1 MALKTADTKSKK
13 FTPSSQLLNSLPR
26 VMILLLLGVI
36 LSFMSPFFLTPVNL
50 INVAAMGSIPII
62 LALGQTIV
70 VLTGNI
76 DLSLGAV
83 FSMGGVVSAALM
95 EFWYVP
101 VPIAIVGGLLVGTF
115 VGLLNGLLV
124 AKVKLP
130 SFIATYGL
138 KVAITGFANA
148 ILRGYIVY
156 GFPDSFRFLGIDRI
170 AGVPVQILFA
180 IFAFIL
186 MEVILNWTVTGRK
199 VFAVGANPETTRLS
213 GIKNDRVIILVYMI
227 AGTFAALAGILQ
239 VARVNSSHAFM
250 GDTMLLPSIAA
261 VVIGGTSMFGGV
273 GSGFGTVIGALIMRL
288 IQNGLNLIGAPSIW
302 QQFIVGVI
310 ILIAVVI
317 DQSVRNVTTRRV
329 R

>member
-26 VMILLLLGVI
+26 VLILLLLGVV
-36 LSFMSPFFLTPVNL
+36 LSIMSPYFLTPVNL

-83 FSMGGVVSAALM
+83 FSMGGVVTAALM
-95 EFWYVP
+95 EFWNVP
-101 VPIAIVGGLLVGTF
+101 VPLAILGGLLVGTF
-115 VGLLNGLLV
+115 VGFLNGLLV

-148 ILRGYIVY
+148 ILQGYIVY

-170 AGVPVQILFA
+170 AGIPVQILFA

-186 MEVILNWTVTGRK
+186 MEVILNRTVIGRK
-199 VFAVGANPETTRLS
+199 VFAVGANPEATRLS
-213 GIKNDRVIILVYMI
+213 GIKNDRVIIMVYMI